1 MNPAV
6 ISLSAT
12 FFAFSVFLYY
22 YVMGKQAKK
31 SIKRVNSWFHTE
43 EEKKRKSF
51 IYLFGDRFDS
61 SEISEALRK
70 KLMQANLPIKASEYA
85 AVCILIFAVLWFVC
99 HFLLQLLFPLDMVL
113 AYIFV
118 WAGSKIYLNSR
129 KDKRAADFNKQL
141 PEICRMMSNTVKA
154 GMTLHQGVELVA
166 KELPAPAGEEFNE
179 LNQELNLGDSFDE
192 AMGRLSQK
200 IASEELKIFV
210 NTISIQRRVGGNLA
224 EVLSIMADTLE
235 ERERVNKEI
244 NTLTAE
250 AKYIA
255 FLLPILPVF
264 MVIMMNVVIPGFLN
278 PLFTPLGLIL
288 IVIFAALQLF
298 AFFLIKKI
306 TRIRV

>member
-22 YVMGKQAKK
+22 YVTGTQAKK

-61 SEISEALRK
+61 SEISESLRK

-85 AVCILIFAVLWFVC
+85 VCLLIFAMLWFVC
-99 HFLLQLLFPLDMVL
+99 HFLLRLLFPLDIVL

-129 KDKRAADFNKQL
+129 KDKRAADFNKRL

-154 GMTLHQGVELVA
+154 GMTPHQGVQLVA
-166 KELPAPAGEEFNE
+166 KEAPAPAGEEFNE
-179 LNQELNLGDSFDE
+179 LNQELNLGDSFDD

-200 IASEELKIFV
+200 IASDELKIFV
-210 NTISIQRRVGGNLA
+210 STISIQRRVGEILLRCL
-224 EVLSIMADTLE
+224 VLW
-235 ERERVNKEI
+235 
-244 NTLTAE
+244 
-250 AKYIA
+250 
-255 FLLPILPVF
+255 P
-264 MVIMMNVVIPGFLN
+264 
-278 PLFTPLGLIL
+278 TPWKKGS
-288 IVIFAALQLF
+288 VS
-298 AFFLIKKI
+298 IKKL
-306 TRIRV
+306 TH